1 MSGRRRRDCSLVPY
15 VKEFRQ
21 RLLSLGYTPGT
32 VAISWRRWV
41 GNLGR
46 WMAERGLAADQLGR
60 AETAP
65 ASLAK
70 CCTC

>member
-1 MSGRRRRDCSLVPY
+1 MSGRRRRDCSLAPY
-15 VKEFRQ
+15 LEEFRQ

-32 VAISWRRWV
+32 VCNQLAAV

-70 CCTC
+70 